1 MIPERSRFW
10 QDWRVSAGQ
19 IIPRGEPA
27 LTFKALNRGRLQGRR
42 AICELFRLSGRYVE
56 KRKGLSRLVIT
67 RQPGDLVFFEDAIG
81 FRSQAHNPHLR
92 PDKAVFIQDGYFVA

>member
-1 MIPERSRFW
+1 MDNQRFLK
-10 QDWRVSAGQ
+10 QVR
-19 IIPRGEPA
+19 I
-27 LTFKALNRGRLQGRR
+27 LLKAINDSGAKPILARLACKRR
-42 AICELFRLSGRYVE
+42 ADTRLEWLLR
-56 KRKGLSRLVIT
+56 RKAQGSQQLSYH